1 MPKKY
6 LIMIER
12 RYNATI
18 IKIKKKKQKEKR
30 EEAREEE
37 GKREERGN
45 NQKGILTSLA
55 IKECRLWLFAF
66 MNMTIVF
73 MINEDENVGKEE
85 VFISE

>member
-1 MPKKY
+1 MY

-18 IKIKKKKQKEKR
+18 IKIQKKKKKQQKEKR

-45 NQKGILTSLA
+45 NQKGFDFPSNQRMQ
-55 IKECRLWLFAF
+55 IKAF
-66 MNMTIVF
+66 CF
-73 MINEDENVGKEE
+73 HEHDHSFLMINEDENVGKEE